1 MKAQMKRIEDC
12 AEVLAGLSLKARAE
26 HESQGTH
33 QVILMK
39 HLKED
44 VPYSYNV
51 DHELRI
57 TTGKSLERY
66 TVKKGD
72 ILFTARGL
80 RNEAIMVENVPEN
93 TVASSALYIIRGKN
107 DVQTGYLFWI
117 LNQPHIKAKITQ
129 ARTGAGTPLVQRA
142 ELLDIE
148 IPVPNTEMQ
157 NKVIS
162 LNNLMTKERSLR
174 NDLFEQSKCLH
185 RAIGQQMFEQIRNG

>member
-1 MKAQMKRIEDC
+1 MKAQMKRIADC

-26 HESQGTH
+26 HEPQGTH

-44 VPYSYNV
+44 VPYSYHAN
-51 DHELRI
+51 HQLRI
-57 TTGKSLERY
+57 SGSKSLERY
-66 TVKKGD
+66 KVAKGD
-72 ILFTARGL
+72 VLFTSRGL
-80 RNEAIMVENVPEN
+80 RNEAIMVEDVPEN

-107 DVQTGYLFWI
+107 NIQTGYLAWI

-148 IPVPNTEMQ
+148 IPVPDIEMQ
-157 NKVIS
+157 TKIIS
-162 LNNLMTKERSLR
+162 LNNLMSKERSLR
-174 NDLFEQSKCLH
+174 NELFEQTKTLH
-185 RAIGQQMFEQIRNG
+185 RAIGQQLYTRIKKG

>member
-1 MKAQMKRIEDC
+1 
-12 AEVLAGLSLKARAE
+12 
-26 HESQGTH
+26 
-33 QVILMK
+33 MK

-44 VPYSYNV
+44 VPYSYNT
-51 DHELRI
+51 DHQLRI
-57 TTGKSLERY
+57 STGKSLERY

-93 TVASSALYIIRGKN
+93 TVASSALYIIRGKSN
-107 DVQTGYLFWI
+107 VQTGYLFWI

-148 IPVPNTEMQ
+148 IPVPDIEMQ
-157 NKVIS
+157 KKVIS

-185 RAIGQQMFEQIRNG
+185 RAIGQQMFEQIKKG